1 MLFQVVVQSSL
12 RKIKNQLHKWAHLE
26 ETVEKDKHSSDKSGL
41 ILMLLII
48 GAVIAIIFFS
58 GMPER

>member
-26 ETVEKDKHSSDKSGL
+26 EAIAKDKHGSDKSGL
-41 ILMLLII
+41 IMMLLII
-48 GAVIAIIFFS
+48 GAVIAMVFFS

>member
-26 ETVEKDKHSSDKSGL
+26 ETAEKDKHSKDKSGL

-48 GAVIAIIFFS
+48 GAVIAITFFS

>member
-26 ETVEKDKHSSDKSGL
+26 DTVEKDTHRTDKSGL
-41 ILMLLII
+41 ILILLII

>member
-12 RKIKNQLHKWAHLE
+12 RKIKNQLHKWTHLE
-26 ETVEKDKHSSDKSGL
+26 EAVEKDKHSTDKSGL
-41 ILMLLII
+41 ILILFII
-48 GAVIAIIFFS
+48 GAVIAVIFFS